1 MPEPPVWKF
10 GWKKIE
16 MGGAGPLVRPG
27 LTAAIR

>member
-1 MPEPPVWKF
+1 MPEWPVWKF

-16 MGGAGPLVRPG
+16 MGGVGPRGRPG